1 MKAATV
7 TELATAL
14 GVNRGTVHEWLR
26 AGLPRNPD
34 GSFDV
39 GTVERWR
46 AERERVRGGKGD
58 LAAWRTRRERANALR
73 AERELAREGAKLIL
87 RAEHERMQVELVGA
101 FVDALD
107 SAPAKITSLLVAA
120 RGHSEIESI
129 LREHFRGL
137 RIQLAAK
144 YSPPPQPVDDAG
156 DEVEP

>member
-1 MKAATV
+1 MAATV
-7 TELATAL
+7 ADLARELGVHRATASDW
-14 GVNRGTVHEWLR
+14 VR
-26 AGLPRNPD
+26 AGAPRNPD

-58 LAAWRTRRERANALR
+58 LAAWRTRRERATALR
-73 AERELAREGAKLIL
+73 AERELAREGAKLIP

-107 SAPAKITSLLVAA
+107 AAPAKITPLLVAA
-120 RGHSEIESI
+120 RGHSEVETI
-129 LREHFRGL
+129 LREHFRAV

-144 YSPPPQPVDDAG
+144 FSPPTEP
-156 DEVEP
+156 VEPTDNE